1 MSAPNDAAKTAQP
14 ARDALL
20 WIELLLRQFPELLAE
35 LAPAHHSPS
44 APPPGPG
51 GPPPPPPRP
60 APPAPAG

>member
-44 APPPGPG
+44 APPPADPVEDEDDASSPY
-51 GPPPPPPRP
+51 PPSSP
-60 APPAPAG
+60 